1 MSPSLYRHTQPLTST
16 MLLKSPY
23 EPLVRELLGGLEP
36 DVLRGLALTATNN
49 RIHPTNCKE
58 AIEIILMH
66 TEDLGK
72 FFSYRRIKAQI
83 LFVYLHHHNVP
94 ANAHSSR
101 TQLAV
106 AVQQFWM
113 KRLNSGSTKRRS
125 HTKFPD
131 QANGHK
137 SLEYKPEMGN
147 PQYPVPTNQ
156 LQVVNK
162 QNQALASLEVVSQE
176 NDVKNRQVA
185 TLNNEDTLSQIEL
198 TKKVKSDD
206 FARVFCEWYYSM
218 INRLQPVCS
227 HQPGD
232 TFRESVFCNNSS
244 VDMYLIGSGREEK
257 HTSGQANCYALLR
270 EVFGQT
276 GLLFSPNLSSG
287 IQAQKSEHGMIRIFS
302 CGTLHKANS
311 FVGIYEQEFGL
322 IFCPVDRAWKIM
334 YTKVNLKHTSVEPQ
348 MPSLPPSEV
357 FAIEQ
362 S

>member
-1 MSPSLYRHTQPLTST
+1 

-23 EPLVRELLGGLEP
+23 EPLVQELLGGLEP
-36 DVLRGLALTATNN
+36 DALRGLALTATNN

-72 FFSYRRIKAQI
+72 FFSYRRIKAQV
-83 LFVYLHHHNVP
+83 LFVYLHHHKVP
-94 ANAHSSR
+94 VNAHSSR

-113 KRLNSGSTKRRS
+113 KRLNGGSTLTNPKRRS
-125 HTKFPD
+125 NDKIQE
-131 QANGHK
+131 QANPCH
-137 SLEYKPEMGN
+137 
-147 PQYPVPTNQ
+147 PVPPDQ
-156 LQVVNK
+156 LQVVSR
-162 QNQALASLEVVSQE
+162 QNQAPACLEVVSQE
-176 NDVKNRQVA
+176 NENVKNRQVA
-185 TLNNEDTLSQIEL
+185 TLNNEDTLAQIEL

-218 INRLQPVCS
+218 INYLQPVCS

-232 TFRESVFCNNSS
+232 TFRESVFCCNSS
-244 VDMYLIGSGREEK
+244 VDVYLIGSVREEK
-257 HTSGQANCYALLR
+257 HATGQANSYTLLR

-276 GLLFSPNLSSG
+276 ELLFSPNLSSG

-302 CGTLHKANS
+302 CGTLHKVNS

-322 IFCPVDRAWKIM
+322 VFCPVDRAWKIM
-334 YTKVNLKHTSVEPQ
+334 YTKINLKHMSVEPQ
-348 MPSLPPSEV
+348 MPSLPQCEV
-357 FAIEQ
+357 FSIEQ